1 MNKYLTLIVVTIL
14 TNFSYAQDA
23 PPKSSF
29 IVEINDKEYIV
40 EEGEELQVD
49 STTIKV
55 KLQDFKVFSTE
66 SVSFHYPRNF
76 NYQHEESEGY
86 RNWTLSGNDF
96 VIMYF
101 ELDVETELHVLA
113 RTMAAQFGRKNCK
126 VVDTEIKIGAK
137 TLKGKRINVEMA
149 GQKLSVDLL
158 EIEMSDSKSSFIAF
172 QDVKD
177 EDGEASAESE
187 DVINMVDDTIEY
199 H

>member
-1 MNKYLTLIVVTIL
+1 
-14 TNFSYAQDA
+14 
-23 PPKSSF
+23 
-29 IVEINDKEYIV
+29 
-40 EEGEELQVD
+40 
-49 STTIKV
+49 
-55 KLQDFKVFSTE
+55 
-66 SVSFHYPRNF
+66 
-76 NYQHEESEGY
+76 
-86 RNWTLSGNDF
+86 
-96 VIMYF
+96 MYF